1 MIWFP
6 SFKCWFAFG
15 KKKHNRSPSLM
26 DFNIVDFMDII
37 ACDGCVFWLVN
48 AARVFEKKSFFS
60 CCLNKI
66 DFSPNWRAEQA
77 FSIDF
82 KLFFFS
88 LPSFSFFLS
97 QMVIFID
104 QDSTNRWCNWEMQV
118 TLSWISHIKH
128 VSNRRSYFNELVSV
142 TIWLEIL
149 GCYWWWNLFA
159 MTAFFSRFF
168 SLYRIDK
175 QRKTFLQK
183 NMYVIYITL
192 NKNTC
197 IDLGKR
203 IHWMR
208 TVFIRCA
215 EHCEWNVLAI
225 IDQLHY

>member
-1 MIWFP
+1 MP
-6 SFKCWFAFG
+6 LAYS
-15 KKKHNRSPSLM
+15 KKVFFHTVWTKLISHQIEEQNKQFRSIL
-26 DFNIVDFMDII
+26 
-37 ACDGCVFWLVN
+37 
-48 AARVFEKKSFFS
+48 S
-60 CCLNKI
+60 C
-66 DFSPNWRAEQA
+66 
-77 FSIDF
+77 
-82 KLFFFS
+82 FFFS
-88 LPSFSFFLS
+88 LHSFSFFVS
-97 QMVIFID
+97 QMVAFID

-128 VSNRRSYFNELVSV
+128 VSNQK
-142 TIWLEIL
+142 IL
-149 GCYWWWNLFA
+149 LQWTSLCYHLAWNTRLLLMMEFICDDC
-159 MTAFFSRFF
+159 FFRFF